1 MSETMLGTLLPA
13 EDLRTLGELAIR
25 APKGNFA
32 ELGVYQGGSAAV
44 LYQIAEAQGRTLH
57 LFDTFSGHPDN
68 HDQADDLS
76 CHPPG
81 RYADAI
87 DPNELQKLLPN
98 AVIHVGVFP
107 DTLTDIGP
115 LAFVHSDMDLYHPTL
130 AVCKL
135 LPPMMVP
142 GGQLY
147 FDDYGH
153 VGCEGV
159 PKAVCEVFGP
169 GGHILPNLKRLVTI

>member
-1 MSETMLGTLLPA
+1 MTTPTLLHTLLPPA
-13 EDLRTLGELAIR
+13 DLKTLAELAIK
-25 APKGNFA
+25 APPGNFA
-32 ELGVYQGGSAAV
+32 ELGVYKGGSAAV

-57 LFDTFSGHPDN
+57 LYDTFAGHPDN
-68 HDQADDLS
+68 HTTDDDLE

-87 DPNELQKLLPN
+87 DPKVLQEILPN
-98 AVIHVGVFP
+98 AVIHVGEFP
-107 DTLTDIGP
+107 GTLVDMSP

-130 AVCKL
+130 AVCRL
-135 LPPMMVP
+135 LPQYMVP

-159 PKAVCEVFGP
+159 PKAVCEVFGT
-169 GGHILPNLKRLVTI
+169 GAVLPNLKRVVTV